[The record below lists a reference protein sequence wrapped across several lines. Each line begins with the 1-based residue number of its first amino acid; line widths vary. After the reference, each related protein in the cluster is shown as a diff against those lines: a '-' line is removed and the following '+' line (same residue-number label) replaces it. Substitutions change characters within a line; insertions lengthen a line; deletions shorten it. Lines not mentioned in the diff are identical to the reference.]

1 MCLIKEVLTI
11 KHYEQE
17 DFMMK
22 RILIAEDNDSNY
34 LLMSY
39 ILKSHYEFSRALN
52 GREAV
57 EKVKA
62 ERPDMVLMD
71 IQMPIMDG
79 LEATRLIRAEMADLP
94 IIALTAN
101 AFDNDRQ
108 QAMDAGCN
116 DFISKPVNAA
126 LCLELI
132 AKYIG

>member
-1 MCLIKEVLTI
+1 
-11 KHYEQE
+11 
-17 DFMMK
+17 MK

-39 ILKSHYEFSRALN
+39 ILKSHYEFFRALN

-57 EKVKA
+57 EKAMA

-71 IQMPIMDG
+71 IQMPVMDG
-79 LEATRLIRAEMADLP
+79 LEATRLIKAEMPDLP

-108 QAMDAGCN
+108 HALDAGCN

-126 LCLELI
+126 LCLEVI
-132 AKYIG
+132 AKYIGEG

>member
-17 DFMMK
+17 DFVMK

-57 EKVKA
+57 EKAKA

-108 QAMDAGCN
+108 RALDAGCN

-126 LCLELI
+126 LCLEVI

>member
-1 MCLIKEVLTI
+1 
-11 KHYEQE
+11 
-17 DFMMK
+17 MMK

-108 QAMDAGCN
+108 RALDAGCN

-126 LCLELI
+126 LCLEVI

>member
-1 MCLIKEVLTI
+1 
-11 KHYEQE
+11 
-17 DFMMK
+17 MK

-39 ILKSHYEFSRALN
+39 ILKSHYDFSRAFN

-57 EKVKA
+57 EKAKA

-108 QAMDAGCN
+108 RALDAGCN

-126 LCLELI
+126 LCLEMI